1 MSKNECDKDSVC
13 STCEAGDRCTESEK
27 ERHAEDLLKKRL
39 NRIGRKIMVMSG
51 KGGVGKST
59 VASNLAVFLAME
71 GFKVGL
77 LDADIHG
84 PNIPKMLG
92 LEDGRLLG
100 SKEGIVPIRA
110 MEGLSVI
117 SVGYLL
123 EDRDTPVIWRGAMKH
138 GVIKQFLG
146 EVDWGDLDFL
156 IVDLP
161 PGTGDEPLSVAQLIG
176 SSDGSVVVTTPQDV
190 ALLDSRKSVNFSK
203 RIDVPVLGIIENM
216 SGFTC
221 PHCNKEI
228 NLFKVGGGERAAKE
242 MGVPFLGRIPIDTA
256 VMEGGD
262 SGKPFVRYLKDSQTY
277 SAFSGIMES
286 ILKELDIGKERGK
299 AKNSKVTGDKNI

>member
-1 MSKNECDKDSVC
+1 MSSKECDTDTTCATC
-13 STCEAGDRCTESEK
+13 SSKEKCNTDEK
-27 ERHAEDLLKKRL
+27 EKHTEELLRRRL
-39 NRIGRKIMVMSG
+39 DHIDKKIMVMSG

-59 VASNLAVFLAME
+59 VAANLAVFLAME
-71 GFKVGL
+71 GFEVGL

-92 LEDGRLLG
+92 MEKERLVG
-100 SKEGIVPIRA
+100 SDRGIVPIEV
-110 MEGLSVI
+110 MENLKVM

-123 EDRDTPVIWRGAMKH
+123 ETPDTPVIWRGAMKH

-146 EVDWGDLDFL
+146 EVDWGELDFL

-176 SSDGSVVVTTPQDV
+176 SSDGSIIVTTPQDV

-203 RIDVPVLGIIENM
+203 RLDVPVLGILENM

-221 PHCNKEI
+221 PHCGEDI
-228 NLFKVGGGERAAKE
+228 DLFKVGGGEKAAGE
-242 MGVPFLGRIPIDTA
+242 LGVPFLGRIPIDPDVTRS
-256 VMEGGD
+256 GD
-262 SGKPFVRYLKDSQTY
+262 SGRPFVRYTRDSDTF
-277 SAFSGIMES
+277 SAFSVFMDNLLERINSSKGQKIKSVSE
-286 ILKELDIGKERGK
+286 GK
-299 AKNSKVTGDKNI
+299 GD